1 MKPLVTVDKDSTGTI
16 GRNRNNHNLVLE
28 DGIYYQ
34 TGFGNSFESEL
45 LPDALPRG
53 RNNPRFVPYGLY
65 AEQLSGTAFTL
76 PRHVNRRTWL
86 YRIQPGV
93 AGSAHSDFVLADN
106 NVFGCSTTESDNAT
120 TMETTASTDDA
131 NAKNQN
137 TNRADPNP
145 MRWKPFPFCE
155 PDSNTSFLSGLKLL
169 LSSGSPET
177 KYGLAIYM
185 YSFDR
190 SMVDEHVYNADG
202 DFLIVPQT
210 GSLRIHTELGRLVV
224 HPHEICVIPR
234 GIVFSVLHY
243 DEADP
248 PTRGYVLETY
258 AGHFQLP
265 ELGPIG
271 SNGLANARD
280 FFHPTAWCEST
291 QTEYNRSCTLFSKFG
306 GRLWVR
312 EQAPHSP
319 YNVVAWHGNYVPFKY
334 NLNRF
339 CAVNSVTF
347 DHIDPSIYTVLT
359 CCSGGSSGS
368 EPLADFV
375 VFPHRILAT
384 DDNTLRPPWFHRNTM
399 SEFMGLISGTYD
411 AKTAQG
417 FAPGGASWHPCM
429 APHGPDADSYDK
441 AVAAN
446 VTTLAPVAYRGGVA
460 FMFETTCMMRVSE
473 YALTHDTRDT
483 HYARNCWS
491 GLKDTFTGWELL
503 RKRQVEEKEQE

>member
-1 MKPLVTVDKDSTGTI
+1 MNPPVVVDKDENKVRSSNETDI
-16 GRNRNNHNLVLE
+16 KYKSRSNNHNLVHE

-76 PRHVNRRTWL
+76 PRYINRRTWL

-93 AGSAHSDFVLADN
+93 TGSAHSDFVLADN
-106 NVFGCSTTESDNAT
+106 LRLFGSATSTA
-120 TMETTASTDDA
+120 ASVDDTQQA
-131 NAKNQN
+131 N
-137 TNRADPNP
+137 PNP

-155 PDSNTSFLSGLKLL
+155 RDSSTSFISGLKLL
-169 LSSGSPET
+169 LSSGSPEA
-177 KYGLAIYM
+177 KSGLAIYM

-190 SMVDEHVYNADG
+190 SMKDEYFYNSDG
-202 DFLIVPQT
+202 DFLIVAQT
-210 GSLRIHTELGRLVV
+210 GSLRIHTELGRLII
-224 HPHEICVIPR
+224 HQHEVCVIPR
-234 GIVFSVLHY
+234 GMVFSVLLN
-243 DEADP
+243 DETDP

-280 FFHPTAWCEST
+280 FYHPTAWCISS
-291 QTEYNRSCTLFSKFG
+291 QTDYNRSCTVFTKFG

-312 EQAPHSP
+312 QAPHSP
-319 YNVVAWHGNYVPFKY
+319 FNVVAWHGNYVPFKY

-339 CAVNSVTF
+339 CAVNSVTY

-359 CCSGGSSGS
+359 CPSPGGG

-399 SEFMGLISGTYD
+399 SEFMGLLSGTYD
-411 AKTAQG
+411 AKTGEG
-417 FAPGGASWHPCM
+417 FSPGGASWHPCM
-429 APHGPDADSYDK
+429 APHGPDAESYHK
-441 AVAAN
+441 AVKAGDDN
-446 VTTLAPVAYRGGVA
+446 QPLQPVAYRGGIA
-460 FMFETTCMMRVSE
+460 FMFETTCQMRVSE
-473 YALTHDTRDT
+473 YALTHATRDT
-483 HYARNCWS
+483 TYAKDCWS
-491 GLKDTFTGWELL
+491 GLKDAFTGWELL
-503 RKRQVEEKEQE
+503 RKRETDQEE

>member
-1 MKPLVTVDKDSTGTI
+1 
-16 GRNRNNHNLVLE
+16 
-28 DGIYYQ
+28 
-34 TGFGNSFESEL
+34 
-45 LPDALPRG
+45 
-53 RNNPRFVPYGLY
+53 LY

-76 PRHVNRRTWL
+76 PRQINRRTWL

-93 AGSAHSDFVLADN
+93 VGSSHSDFVPADDHT
-106 NVFGCSTTESDNAT
+106 VFGCAPTDWNAATATSTTSSVTADADNQDT
-120 TMETTASTDDA
+120 T
-131 NAKNQN
+131 
-137 TNRADPNP
+137 RADPNP

-155 PDSNTSFLSGLKLL
+155 PNSKTSFLSGLKLL
-169 LSSGSPET
+169 LSSSSPET

-185 YSFDR
+185 YSFNR
-190 SMVDEHVYNADG
+190 SMVDEHFYNADG

-234 GIVFSVLHY
+234 GIVFSVLHN
-243 DEADP
+243 DEADA

-280 FFHPTAWCEST
+280 FYHPTAWCVSS
-291 QTEYNRSCTLFSKFG
+291 QTDYNRSCTIFSKFG

-312 EQAPHSP
+312 QSPHSP
-319 YNVVAWHGNYVPFKY
+319 FNVVAWHGNYVPFKY

-339 CAVNSVTF
+339 CAVNSVTY

-359 CCSGGSSGS
+359 CPSGTSGG

-399 SEFMGLISGTYD
+399 SEFMGLISGMYD
-411 AKTAQG
+411 AKTTG

-429 APHGPDADSYDK
+429 TPHGPDAESHDK
-441 AVAAN
+441 AVAADQP
-446 VTTLAPVAYRGGVA
+446 TLEPVAYRGGVA

-483 HYARNCWS
+483 HYAKDCWS
-491 GLKDTFTGWELL
+491 GLKDAFTGWELL
-503 RKRQVEEKEQE
+503 QKQEIEQEQE